1 MRFYFA
7 VEKRAARLE
16 RAGEP
21 PSARTPIVLAIDEFQ
36 NISDLK
42 LLDTILSES
51 RKYGLY
57 LWMVNQNIQQIR
69 PQLYSAIS
77 GNVGPIFCF
86 RVGPEDAIEDGR
98 AHLAQDRARR

>member
-21 PSARTPIVLAIDEFQ
+21 RRRGPRLILAIDEFQ

-51 RKYGLY
+51 QEVRII

-69 PQLYSAIS
+69 RSSSA
-77 GNVGPIFCF
+77 
-86 RVGPEDAIEDGR
+86 R
-98 AHLAQDRARR
+98 

>member
-1 MRFYFA
+1 M
-7 VEKRAARLE
+7 
-16 RAGEP
+16 
-21 PSARTPIVLAIDEFQ
+21 DEFQ

-69 PQLYSAIS
+69 PDLYSSLS
-77 GNVGPIFCF
+77 GNVGPVYCLP
-86 RVGPEDAIEDGR
+86 GGA
-98 AHLAQDRARR
+98 